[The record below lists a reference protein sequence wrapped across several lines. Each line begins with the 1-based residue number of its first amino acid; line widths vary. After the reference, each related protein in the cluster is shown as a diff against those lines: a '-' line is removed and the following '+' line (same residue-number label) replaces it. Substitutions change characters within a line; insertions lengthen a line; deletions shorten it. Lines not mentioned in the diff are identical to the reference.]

1 MNYSVLMMGKYRVLL
16 LSILLTFVPAFS
28 DAEPLDVV
36 DDKSRCPVCG
46 MFVAKYDVW
55 ITQIHY
61 DDKLVHSFDGV
72 KDMMAYYFDPA
83 SFNGQPQDKIR
94 EIWVKDYYSLKWID
108 ARKAFFVTGSDVHGP
123 MGHEFIPFSS
133 RAAADSFK
141 SDHSGEKLLSF
152 DEITHEMVDLM
163 RVGNKMK
170 HNKK

>member
-1 MNYSVLMMGKYRVLL
+1 MKTGRYKVL
-16 LSILLTFVPAFS
+16 ILLMPLLFVPYLS
-28 DAEPLDVV
+28 NAEPLDVL
-36 DDKSRCPVCG
+36 DDKVRCPVCG

-55 ITQIHY
+55 ITQIRY

-72 KDMMAYYFDPA
+72 KDMMAYYFAPE
-83 SFNGQPQDKIR
+83 SFNGKPREQIR

-108 ARKAFFVTGSDVHGP
+108 ASKAFFVTGSDVHGP

-141 SDHSGEKLLSF
+141 TDHSGENLLTF
-152 DEITHEMVDLM
+152 DNITHEMVDMM